1 MGVKDW
7 MSMQNDSSPTDE
19 DMFNELLHLSE
30 RIDADTE
37 FNKIIEESMVELKN
51 DDFMPIFDEFYGS
64 VIVNSYEVKAANPC
78 WPGYVQLG
86 MKKGKGRK
94 MVPNCIPV
102 ETKSAE
108 PLHDPKGGLT
118 AAGRKHFKNKEGAN
132 LKPGV
137 KGPANTPQKM
147 RRKGSFLTRFFT
159 NPSGPMID
167 EKGRATRLALSAA
180 AWGEPVPKNAEDAAI
195 LAAKGKRLLEKYAN
209 TKKKQLSF
217 NEEIK
222 ALTFKKKPIDPDLRG
237 IDGATDINLYAEELI
252 AAEKNTAKN
261 VVEDVDLDLYDDETE
276 KVDAEL
282 AKRRAAI
289 KKKLASTARTGVIAV
304 DDIRLMPGVK
314 TRMSKAKKQVN
325 TDIKKKRKAK

>member
-1 MGVKDW
+1 MKDW
-7 MSMQNDSSPTDE
+7 TGMQKDANPIDE
-19 DMFNELLHLSE
+19 DMFDELLRISQ

-37 FNKIIEESMVELKN
+37 FNKIIEESMVELKH

-64 VIVNSYEVKAANPC
+64 AVVDSFKFKAASPC

-86 MKKGKGRK
+86 MKKGKGGK
-94 MVPNCIPV
+94 MVPNCIPE

-118 AAGRKHFKNKEGAN
+118 AAGRKYFKNKEGAN

-159 NPSGPMID
+159 NPSGPMTD

-180 AWGEPVPKNAEDAAI
+180 AWGEPVPKNAEDAAA

-209 TKKKQLSF
+209 TKKKELSF

-222 ALTFKKKPIDPDLRG
+222 ALTSKKKPIDPDLRG
-237 IDGATDINLYAEELI
+237 INDASDMDLYAEELVT
-252 AAEKNTAKN
+252 AEKNTAKN
-261 VVEDVDLDLYDDETE
+261 VLEDVDMDLYDDETE
-276 KVDAEL
+276 DVDTEL
-282 AKRRAAI
+282 AKRRAKI
-289 KKKLASTARTGVIAV
+289 KKKLAATARTGVISV
-304 DDIRLMPGVK
+304 EDVRKMSGVK
-314 TRMSKAKKQVN
+314 TRMGKARKQVQ
-325 TDIKKKRKAK
+325 TDIKKKRKVK